1 MENCVEYW
9 KQCFVSV
16 CTLYRTL
23 PSFLVGDLS
32 TVLDNII
39 DSHYPKAK
47 RHIDPFH
54 VVQYATDALDE
65 VLCNA
70 WREVLK
76 KVKSRLKK
84 ARSSQE
90 GILKKYVA

>member
-1 MENCVEYW
+1 
-9 KQCFVSV
+9 
-16 CTLYRTL
+16 
-23 PSFLVGDLS
+23 VGDLS

-65 VLCNA
+65 VLRTA
-70 WREVLK
+70 WREALK
-76 KVKSRLKK
+76 KVKGRLKK
-84 ARSSQE
+84 PSHP
-90 GILKKYVA
+90 KKGY